1 MAIRMKAGDTAP
13 VVRATL
19 LDENGDPVNLTGATV
34 KFVMASTTT
43 PRTVHIDEAATLA
56 DAANGAVEYPWA
68 EGDTALAAGAY
79 VAEFEVVFAS
89 GEVQTFPTDGYVDVQ
104 IIDDLGGTA

>member
-43 PRTVHIDEAATLA
+43 PRTVHIDEVAVLA

-68 EGDTALAAGAY
+68 VGDTALPAGEY
-79 VAEFEVVFAS
+79 VAEFEVVFADS
-89 GEVQTFPTDGYVDVQ
+89 RVQTFPTDGFVDVQ